1 MVRKLLLV
9 VFFIVVTSS
18 AQAKWI
24 EVGANA
30 EKGETYFFDPETTQ
44 NNGHLKKIWVLSNY
58 QEKQVGGHHSVKTF
72 YEFDCNNRKVR
83 SVTMLLYSD
92 LNALGNVVGAHHKE
106 EPESWVSFSP
116 SSIFNEISEILCVV
130 E

>member
-9 VFFIVVTSS
+9 AFLIVVVSPV
-18 AQAKWI
+18 QAKWI
-24 EVGANA
+24 EVGANE
-30 EKGETYFFDPETTQ
+30 EKSETYFFDPETTQ
-44 NNGHLKKIWVLSNY
+44 NNGHLRKIWVLSNY

-72 YEFDCNNRKVR
+72 YEFDCNDSKVR

-106 EPESWVSFSP
+106 EPESWTNFSP